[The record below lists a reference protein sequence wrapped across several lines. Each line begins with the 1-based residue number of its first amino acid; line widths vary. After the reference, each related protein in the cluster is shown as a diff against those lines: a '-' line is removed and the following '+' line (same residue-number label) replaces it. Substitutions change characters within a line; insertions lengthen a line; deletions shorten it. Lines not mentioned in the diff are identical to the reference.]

1 MTQATFTPGAQGA
14 NGTSTQAAGT
24 GPDIRAR
31 RTARRR
37 RRLEWI
43 AVHALGL
50 AAAAFF
56 VLPFVFVLLT
66 ALMSDNQALT
76 RDLWPHTWQWSNFR
90 TVWDTPGFLTWWR
103 NTLVYAVA

>member
-1 MTQATFTPGAQGA
+1 MTQATLAPGAPVREPGA
-14 NGTSTQAAGT
+14 
-24 GPDIRAR
+24 GPDARAR

-37 RRLEWI
+37 RALHWI
-43 AVHALGL
+43 AVHSLGI

-76 RDLWPHTWQWSNFR
+76 RDLWPHPFAVVQLPYR
-90 TVWDTPGFLTWWR
+90 LGHPGLPD
-103 NTLVYAVA
+103 LVAQHPGVRRAPAPC